1 MLHEK
6 LTERIITCEI
16 EVHRQLGPGLF
27 EANYQAASAIEFT
40 YAGLSFLRE
49 PTLPVFYR
57 DVKVGQYRP
66 DFIVENLVVVEIKSV
81 ERYDPVF
88 AAQVLTYLR
97 LTKLSVGLLLNFNR
111 PVLTDGIKRFV
122 L

>member
-1 MLHEK
+1 MLHEE
-6 LTERIITCEI
+6 LTEQIIACET

-27 EANYQAASAIEFT
+27 ESSYQAATAIELE
-40 YAGLSFLRE
+40 YAGLSFVRE
-49 PTLPVFYR
+49 PSYPVFYR
-57 DVKVGQYRP
+57 GIQIGCHRP

-81 ERYDPVF
+81 ENYNPVF

-97 LTKLSVGLLLNFNR
+97 LTKLHVGLLFNFNR
-111 PVLTDGIKRFV
+111 PVLKDGIKRFA